1 MMDQTA
7 LLNDLIKL
15 RERLSKDLEELDS
28 IIETLEIMADEELME
43 SIRRAKDQPP
53 KRDFEDFLREIGI
66 DSLSVSD

>member
-1 MMDQTA
+1 MDQTA

>member
-43 SIRRAKDQPP
+43 SIRRAKDQPS
-53 KRDFEDFLREIGI
+53 KRDFEDFLSCLIENYG
-66 DSLSVSD
+66 

>member
-66 DSLSVSD
+66 DPLSVSD